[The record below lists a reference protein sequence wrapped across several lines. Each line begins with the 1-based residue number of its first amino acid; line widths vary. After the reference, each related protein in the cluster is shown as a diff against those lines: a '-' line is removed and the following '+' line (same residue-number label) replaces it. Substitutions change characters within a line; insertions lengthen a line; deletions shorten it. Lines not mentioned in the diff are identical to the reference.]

1 MKLETRPDELD
12 WQPFRDGVGLL
23 QIYGTMR
30 VQGPLGFLLRFEPG
44 AKVPRHA
51 HTDHEHI
58 IGLDGG

>member
-1 MKLETRPDELD
+1 MKLEARPDELD

-44 AKVPRHA
+44 A
-51 HTDHEHI
+51 
-58 IGLDGG
+58 